1 MKKGGLQ
8 SEFGFH
14 IGRPFYI
21 ITAMGSGRAIEVT
34 GGRNLVLKTKK
45 YNHVAQQF
53 YFDNATKTI
62 KSQQYKDRS
71 IDIQNAGS
79 SSNLQIWSTNGR
91 WFQMFRLKGQNIVN
105 EHGKVFD
112 VSGGQDREN
121 QNIIVWN
128 KHNGLN
134 QRWNIVYADQDKEE
148 PKDGEFLPDFGVYA
162 GRHFYVQTR
171 LESGRYIDIVGNAI
185 LIKTPNGFDT
195 QKWYFDLKTKTI
207 KSVARNN
214 VSWDIRGSGKTREMQ
229 VWSTNSGWWQ
239 LFRYD
244 KTEGGWLGVS
254 GQKAGWALTVNG
266 PGGYDKEG
274 QTIQIEQFHR
284 DPNNGNRRY
293 ANQQWNVLYCD
304 QVKEQT
310 KGEINKEFGFWPN
323 RPFYIQSDYINK
335 GVLTL
340 AGSSAKYQPLK
351 QNDQNQLFFFDP
363 VSKTL
368 KSQRTK
374 T

>member
-1 MKKGGLQ
+1 
-8 SEFGFH
+8 
-14 IGRPFYI
+14 
-21 ITAMGSGRAIEVT
+21 
-34 GGRNLVLKTKK
+34 
-45 YNHVAQQF
+45 
-53 YFDNATKTI
+53 
-62 KSQQYKDRS
+62 
-71 IDIQNAGS
+71 
-79 SSNLQIWSTNGR
+79 
-91 WFQMFRLKGQNIVN
+91 
-105 EHGKVFD
+105 
-112 VSGGQDREN
+112 
-121 QNIIVWN
+121 
-128 KHNGLN
+128 LN

-148 PKDGEFLPDFGVYA
+148 PKDGDFLPDFGVYA
-162 GRHFYVQTR
+162 GRHFYAQTR

-195 QKWYFDLKTKTI
+195 QKWFFDLKTKTI

-284 DPNNGNRRY
+284 DANNGNRRY

-323 RPFYIQSDYINK
+323 RPFYIQSDYQNK

-340 AGSSAKYQPLK
+340 AGTSAKYQPLK
-351 QNDQNQLFFFDP
+351 QND
-363 VSKTL
+363 
-368 KSQRTK
+368 
-374 T
+374 